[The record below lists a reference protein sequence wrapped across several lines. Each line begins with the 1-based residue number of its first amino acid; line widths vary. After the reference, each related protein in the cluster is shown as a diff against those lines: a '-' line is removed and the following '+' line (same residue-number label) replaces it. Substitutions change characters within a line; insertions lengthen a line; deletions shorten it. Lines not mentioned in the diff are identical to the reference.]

1 MFSENETF
9 IQSLSSVG
17 DERNGWQYLGQV
29 VARFIILLPAIW
41 FVTFATARYN
51 SLFKLREHYAYKYSM
66 AFAVDG
72 FKKQAPGHEDMIA
85 ALVFEQLAFN
95 PADKLGKQPEGPESP
110 PSPVAQILLDLL
122 RKRTKAEAV
131 E

>member
-1 MFSENETF
+1 VEKAHKTFNWAIGFLFVSALPLIIFIFAPIIGPMFSENETF

-85 ALVFEQLAFN
+85 ALVFEQL
-95 PADKLGKQPEGPESP
+95 
-110 PSPVAQILLDLL
+110 
-122 RKRTKAEAV
+122 
-131 E
+131 